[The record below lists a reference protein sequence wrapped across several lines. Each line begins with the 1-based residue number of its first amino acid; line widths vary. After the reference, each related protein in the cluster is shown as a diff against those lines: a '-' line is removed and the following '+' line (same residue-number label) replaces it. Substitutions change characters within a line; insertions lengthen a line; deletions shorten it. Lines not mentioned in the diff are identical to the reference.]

1 MATHDYVIDNSTGA
15 NVRADIN
22 SVLQA
27 ILTNNSNSSTPS
39 STAAYMFWADT
50 TSGILKIRN
59 SANNA
64 WIELFQLDGT
74 ITFEDG
80 SSTTPGLAA
89 RTDLN
94 TGIYRSGNDLLN
106 FATGGVERL
115 ELGTAATVFN
125 DVGADVDF
133 RIESD
138 IKAAM
143 FFVDA
148 GNNRIGINTD
158 APSAILEILGTE
170 MISLNGSGNDLNDG
184 VKIVFRRVNGESG
197 AIEVV
202 KVNDNNTTD
211 MIFKSRVSNSVGE
224 RMRITGGGAV
234 GIGVSD
240 PTETLHV
247 AGNARV
253 SKLLINDTAFHN
265 SGKFALK
272 GHSTGSHTAMR
283 VTNSSGSQ
291 IMILRCDGYFQVSGA
306 LVKGSGSFK
315 IDHPLP
321 SLAKTKTLAHS
332 FIEGARCDNIYRGKV
347 TLSSGTAIV
356 NIDSVSKMTEGT
368 FVVLNRDIQCFT
380 TNETSFSSVKGSV
393 SGNILTIT
401 SEDTLSTDTI
411 SWMIVGERQDPNIK
425 ASEITDN
432 DGYLIV
438 EQEKVAA

>member
-1 MATHDYVIDNSTGA
+1 
-15 NVRADIN
+15 
-22 SVLQA
+22 
-27 ILTNNSNSSTPS
+27 
-39 STAAYMFWADT
+39 
-50 TSGILKIRN
+50 
-59 SANNA
+59 
-64 WIELFQLDGT
+64 
-74 ITFEDG
+74 
-80 SSTTPGLAA
+80 
-89 RTDLN
+89 
-94 TGIYRSGNDLLN
+94 
-106 FATGGVERL
+106 
-115 ELGTAATVFN
+115 
-125 DVGADVDF
+125 
-133 RIESD
+133 
-138 IKAAM
+138 
-143 FFVDA
+143 
-148 GNNRIGINTD
+148 
-158 APSAILEILGTE
+158 